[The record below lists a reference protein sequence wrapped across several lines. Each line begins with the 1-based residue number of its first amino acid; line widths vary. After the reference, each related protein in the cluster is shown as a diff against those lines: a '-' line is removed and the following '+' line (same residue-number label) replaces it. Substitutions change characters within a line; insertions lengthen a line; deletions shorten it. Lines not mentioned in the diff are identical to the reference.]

1 MRFLIEILIKH
12 HVFIIFIFLSFF
24 CLALILK
31 INPYNEANALNI
43 FRNIIY
49 NSKSFENKVTQY
61 IDLKNV
67 NSNLEQANC
76 RLIEENE
83 ILKFENDELK
93 IYKEFAK
100 IIQSPKNQRFKFIP
114 AQVENTSWALPNN
127 TIILNKGSRNGIKK
141 NMGVFNN
148 NGIIGVVSNT
158 TKNFCEVTT
167 IISQYSKLLT
177 SIKTSSGFIEEGVLK
192 WDGINYRVATLEGV
206 GNEIKISVG
215 DSIFTS
221 SKSKSFYNGIFIGTI
236 LNFQNKKSSNS
247 HKIDVLIGVDFKNIN
262 SALIIVDNLIS
273 EINSLNEKY

>member
-12 HVFIIFIFLSFF
+12 HVFIIFISIFFF
-24 CLALILK
+24 CLALVLK

-43 FRNIIY
+43 FRSIIY
-49 NSKSFENKVTQY
+49 NSKSFENKVTQF
-61 IDLKNV
+61 INLKNI

-76 RLIEENE
+76 KLTEENE
-83 ILKFENDELK
+83 ILKFENNELK
-93 IYKEFAK
+93 TYKEFIK
-100 IIQSPKNQRFKFIP
+100 IIQSPENQRYKFIP

-127 TIILNKGSRNGIKK
+127 TIILNKGSKSGIKK

-158 TKNFCEVTT
+158 TNNFCEVTT
-167 IISQYSKLLT
+167 IISQYSKILT
-177 SIKTSSGFIEEGVLK
+177 SIKTSNGFVEEGVLK
-192 WDGINYRVATLEGV
+192 WDGINYRVVNLEGV
-206 GNEIKISVG
+206 GSEIKISIG

-221 SKSKSFYNGIFIGTI
+221 SKSKSFYDGIFIGTI

-247 HKIDVLIGVDFKNIN
+247 HKIDVLIGVDFKKIN
-262 SALIIVDNLIS
+262 SALIIIDDLGS

>member
-12 HVFIIFIFLSFF
+12 HVFIIFISIFFF
-24 CLALILK
+24 CLALVLK

-43 FRNIIY
+43 FRSIIY
-49 NSKSFENKVTQY
+49 NSKSFENKVTQF
-61 IDLKNV
+61 INLKNI

-76 RLIEENE
+76 KLTEENE
-83 ILKFENDELK
+83 ILKFENNELK
-93 IYKEFAK
+93 TYKEFIK
-100 IIQSPKNQRFKFIP
+100 IIQSQENQRYKFIP

-127 TIILNKGSRNGIKK
+127 TIILNKGSKSGIKK

-158 TKNFCEVTT
+158 TNNFCEVTT
-167 IISQYSKLLT
+167 IISQYSKILT
-177 SIKTSSGFIEEGVLK
+177 SIKTKNGFVEEGVLK
-192 WDGINYRVATLEGV
+192 WDGVNYRVVNLEGV
-206 GNEIKISVG
+206 GSEIKISIG

-221 SKSKSFYNGIFIGTI
+221 SKSKSFYDGIFIGTI

-247 HKIDVLIGVDFKNIN
+247 HKIDVLIGVDFKKIN
-262 SALIIVDNLIS
+262 SALIIIDNLGS

>member
-1 MRFLIEILIKH
+1 MRFLIEILIKY
-12 HVFIIFIFLSFF
+12 HVFIIFIFLFLF
-24 CLALILK
+24 CLTLILK

-49 NSKSFENKVTQY
+49 NSKSLENKVTQY
-61 IDLKNV
+61 INLKNI

-76 RLIEENE
+76 KLTEENE
-83 ILKFENDELK
+83 FLKFENNELK
-93 IYKEFAK
+93 TYKEFARS
-100 IIQSPKNQRFKFIP
+100 IQSPQNKRYKFIP

-158 TKNFCEVTT
+158 TNNFCEVTT
-167 IISQYSKLLT
+167 IISKYSKLLT
-177 SIKTSSGFIEEGVLK
+177 SIKTNNGIVEEGVLK
-192 WDGINYRVATLEGV
+192 WDGANYKIATLEGV
-206 GNEIKISVG
+206 GNEIKISNG

-221 SKSKSFYNGIFIGTI
+221 SKSKSFYDGIFIGTI

-262 SALIIVDNLIS
+262 SALIIIDDLSS

>member
-12 HVFIIFIFLSFF
+12 HVFIIFISLSFF
-24 CLALILK
+24 CLALVFK

-43 FRNIIY
+43 FRSIIY
-49 NSKSFENKVTQY
+49 NSKSFENKVIQY
-61 IDLKNV
+61 INLKNI

-76 RLIEENE
+76 KLIEENE
-83 ILKFENDELK
+83 ILKFENNELK
-93 IYKEFAK
+93 TNKEFAK
-100 IIQSPKNQRFKFIP
+100 IIQSPQNKRYKFIP

-148 NGIIGVVSNT
+148 NGIVGVVSNT
-158 TKNFCEVTT
+158 TNNFCEVTT
-167 IISQYSKLLT
+167 IISQHSKLLT
-177 SIKTSSGFIEEGVLK
+177 SIKTSNGIFEEGVLK
-192 WDGINYRVATLEGV
+192 WDGVNHRVAALEGV
-206 GNEIKISVG
+206 GNEIKISIG

-221 SKSKSFYNGIFIGTI
+221 SKSKSFYDGIFIGKI

-262 SALIIVDNLIS
+262 SALIIIDDLSS